1 MNNPTLSQWL
11 SKAKYVCWAL
21 FFLTLPITSF
31 PYFPKGLGGDTLV
44 RPLSVYPLILLL
56 VVVTLPNLFKKRLP
70 RTFLPWLAFLVMAF
84 MSSIVALTMGTQS
97 AQGITVTSR
106 LLRNVFALGLGSAIY
121 LTLALFPESWDDL
134 KASLRWLYIGFGIAL
149 FWGSLQAVY
158 IVHFSNPYFK
168 WISEIQSYI
177 STRKLFT
184 TRVSGLTYEP
194 KWFAEQIC
202 FLLLPWLIGAVL
214 QNRSV
219 FKWRFRRLT
228 VELVLLAWSVIVL
241 IFTFSRSGLIILG
254 VVIIVSL
261 LIFDPRRSAEVSTS
275 NVKGAPKRG
284 KHLMQTIIA
293 LVLLFLAVFI
303 AGSQNRFFSRLW
315 RYWTEDEIQNKT
327 FLEYIGF
334 RSRLAYVETAWR
346 TFEAFP
352 IFGVGL
358 GNYALYFDQML
369 PDQPWNRNPEIIRL
383 ITPSDDAIRLI
394 TPKNLYARLLAETG
408 LLGTIAFTA
417 FIIAVLGCVLFL
429 WFSHGPDQKYWGLSG
444 LLALIIFFLV
454 MVSFDSFAIPNMWVV
469 FGLITA
475 AAHIPEDHS

>member
-1 MNNPTLSQWL
+1 LNKQSWTRWL
-11 SKAKYVCWAL
+11 SRAIKISWGLFLLAL
-21 FFLTLPITSF
+21 PVTSF
-31 PYFPKGLGGDTLV
+31 PYFPKGMGGETLV
-44 RPLSVYPLILLL
+44 RPLSVYPLLLL
-56 VVVTLPNLFKKRLP
+56 LILVTLPRLIRQRLP
-70 RTFLPWLAFLVMAF
+70 ITLLPWIAFLVMAF
-84 MSSIVALTMGTQS
+84 MSSVVALSLGTQ
-97 AQGITVTSR
+97 ATQGITVASR
-106 LLRNVFALGLGSAIY
+106 LLRNIFALGLGSAIY
-121 LTLALFPESWDDL
+121 LTVALLPESWDDL
-134 KASLRWLYIGFGIAL
+134 NASLRWLYSGFGIAL
-149 FWGSLQAVY
+149 LWGSLQAVY
-158 IVHFSNPYFK
+158 IVHFSRPYFN
-168 WISEIQSYI
+168 WIGEIQTYL

-202 FLLLPWLIGAVL
+202 FLLLPWLVGAVL

-219 FKWRFRRLT
+219 FKRRYRRLT

-241 IFTFSRSGLIILG
+241 IFTFSRSGLVILG
-254 VVIIVSL
+254 VVIVVSL
-261 LIFDPRRSAEVSTS
+261 FLFDPRGGGEVAISGGKPTT
-275 NVKGAPKRG
+275 KRG
-284 KHLMQTIIA
+284 GRLTQTILA
-293 LVLLFLAVFI
+293 LVVLGLAVFL

-315 RYWTEDEIQNKT
+315 RYWTEGEIQNKT

-352 IFGVGL
+352 VFGVGL
-358 GNYALYFDQML
+358 GNYALYFDEML

-383 ITPSDDAIRLI
+383 ITPSDDTIRLI

-417 FIIAVLGCVLFL
+417 FVIAVLGCVLFL
-429 WFSHGPDQKYWGLSG
+429 RFSRGPDQKFWGFSG

-475 AAHIPEDHS
+475 AAHIPQDRS